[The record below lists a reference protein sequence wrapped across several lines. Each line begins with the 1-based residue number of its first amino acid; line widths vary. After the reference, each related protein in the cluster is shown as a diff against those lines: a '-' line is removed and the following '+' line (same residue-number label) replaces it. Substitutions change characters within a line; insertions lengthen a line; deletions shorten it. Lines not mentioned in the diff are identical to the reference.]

1 MTGQGGVTLLLAA
14 PEMVIAGSVVVALM
28 VLAWSDGFHRGWRK
42 ARRAEIR
49 RVRERQ
55 ARTYARQRR
64 STRL

>member
-1 MTGQGGVTLLLAA
+1 MTVTAAGLAVTGSMTILLLILCWTA
-14 PEMVIAGSVVVALM
+14 
-28 VLAWSDGFHRGWRK
+28 GFHQGWRQ

>member
-1 MTGQGGVTLLLAA
+1 MTVTAA
-14 PEMVIAGSVVVALM
+14 QLVAAVSVALTVG
-28 VLAWSDGFHRGWRK
+28 VLVWTAGFHQGWRH
-42 ARRAEIR
+42 ARQAELR

>member
-1 MTGQGGVTLLLAA
+1 MVTVTAAGLVVTGSMTILLL
-14 PEMVIAGSVVVALM
+14 ILCWTS
-28 VLAWSDGFHRGWRK
+28 GFHQGWRQ
-42 ARRAEIR
+42 ARHAEIR